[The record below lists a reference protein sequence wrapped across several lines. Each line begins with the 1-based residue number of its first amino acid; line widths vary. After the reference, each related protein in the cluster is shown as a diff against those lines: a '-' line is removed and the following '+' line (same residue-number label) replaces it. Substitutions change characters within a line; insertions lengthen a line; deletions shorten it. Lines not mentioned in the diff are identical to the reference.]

1 LRGRDLLGGGKDRAH
16 HCDEREMPMN
26 PRLDDLIGYVCAW
39 VFLLTPLWLI
49 LISLWEA
56 VK

>member
-1 LRGRDLLGGGKDRAH
+1 
-16 HCDEREMPMN
+16 MN

-39 VFLLTPLWLI
+39 VFLLTPLWLV

-56 VK
+56 LK